1 MIVFRYGDLT
11 NLVKAGRSHAA
22 LHRGEQAHRDDFTTV
37 VNQRE
42 QAIKKGTA
50 HFELCPFEN
59 LA

>member
-1 MIVFRYGDLT
+1 
-11 NLVKAGRSHAA
+11 
-22 LHRGEQAHRDDFTTV
+22 V